1 MKVNRF
7 IRSLRWSVIIFVSSG
22 ASLSMAVTWKKLSG
36 SSSGSGGYTYFT
48 SNSSWVAPAGVTK
61 VFVTGIGGGGGG
73 QGQSSDMNCRGEGG
87 GGGQFVVRQLVS
99 VTPGQSYTVTI
110 GTGGVGGGGS
120 CAYGGDGTSSAFG
133 ALVLPGGLGGKY
145 PFSTGGVR
153 SSSSASGGSGG
164 GGFLGFA
171 TSWDIGMGLQGGSAG
186 EPGLCGASSG
196 VASTNYPHSSGGG
209 GYGGDGGNAGSN
221 WSGSNVSG
229 GGGGGL
235 WCPPAP
241 MPYQVKG
248 EDAPPTGG
256 GGGIGWGA
264 GGGACGYSNPA
275 CTKGGNGAQGV
286 IVLEW

>member
-1 MKVNRF
+1 MKVKRF
-7 IRSLRWSVIIFVSSG
+7 IRALKLSVMILVSS
-22 ASLSMAVTWKKLSG
+22 ATSLSMAVTWKKLSG

-48 SNSSWVAPAGVTK
+48 SNSSWVAPTGVTK

-73 QGQSSDMNCRGEGG
+73 QGQSTDSNCRGEGG
-87 GGGQFVVRQLVS
+87 GGGQFVVRQMVS

-120 CAYGGDGTSSAFG
+120 CAYGGDGTSSSFG
-133 ALVLPGGLGGKY
+133 TLVLPGGLGGKN
-145 PFSTGGVR
+145 PFYTGR

-164 GGFLGFA
+164 GVPSLGIGG
-171 TSWDIGMGLQGGSAG
+171 SYDVGMGLQGGSAG

-196 VASTNYPHSSGGG
+196 VASGYSYPHSSGGG
-209 GYGGDGGNAGSN
+209 GYGGDGGNAGGLN
-221 WSGSNVSG
+221 WAG

-235 WCPPAP
+235 WCSPAP

-248 EDAPPTGG
+248 EDATLSGRGG
-256 GGGIGWGA
+256 VGWGA
-264 GGGACGYSNPA
+264 GGGACGYSSN
-275 CTKGGNGAQGV
+275 CTKGGDGAQGV